1 MNTIDNL
8 NQNFSLEDK
17 NNQLNFKMGAGDIP
31 VIEIKNELASAVIS
45 LQGAHVLS
53 WVPAGEKDMIWVSDD
68 ASFAVGKSVR
78 GGIPI
83 CWPWFG
89 AHETNNDFPAHG
101 FARTVLWK
109 VIATQQL
116 ETGETQVVF
125 KLDTQELND
134 KQQTMWSQA
143 TIAEYRITIGKK
155 LSLELITTNNSDQS
169 ITIGQALHT
178 YFSVDDV
185 SKTTLSGLDGKEYLD
200 KTTSFSRKTQVGD
213 VTVNKEVDRIY
224 LNTPDTLMIDDT
236 KRKIVISKQ
245 GSLSTVVW
253 NPWQEVANKMGDLG
267 KNGYLKMLCVESANA
282 AEDTVSL
289 QPNETHAL
297 HVTYELDVADELD
310 VTDKTES

>member
-1 MNTIDNL
+1 MNSTENL
-8 NQNFSLEDK
+8 NQHLSLKDK

-53 WVPAGEKDMIWVSDD
+53 WVPAGEKDVIWVSDD

-89 AHETNNDFPAHG
+89 AHETNDDFPAHG

-109 VIATQQL
+109 VVATQQL
-116 ETGETQVVF
+116 DTGETQVIF
-125 KLDTQELND
+125 KLDTKELDEN
-134 KQQTMWSQA
+134 QQTMWPHA
-143 TIAEYRITIGKK
+143 TVAEYKITIGKK
-155 LSLELITTNNSDQS
+155 LSLELITTNNSDQE

-185 SKTTLSGLDGKEYLD
+185 SKTTLSGLDGKDYLD
-200 KTTSFSRKTQVGD
+200 KTTSFSRKTQVGN

-224 LNTPDTLMIDDT
+224 LNTPDTLVIDDA

-253 NPWQEVANKMGDLG
+253 NPWEAVANKMGDLG
-267 KNGYLKMLCVESANA
+267 QDGYLKMLCVESANA

-289 QPNETHAL
+289 QPNQTHTL
-297 HVTYELDVADELD
+297 HVTYELDVADEA
-310 VTDKTES
+310 ES